1 MMSWV
6 FSALTGVPG
15 FLTGLLTYL
24 NKKQDTA
31 AIFNGNA
38 KDATVA
44 IVQAE
49 VARSSNVKDVTLS
62 MMSHPV
68 FWIAWGL
75 GVFPVLLYH
84 ACIFF
89 VSTFPVVGWTIQ
101 KVPNVELEYAQLVVG
116 SVFTLTGA
124 STVVSGLAHAW
135 MKRA

>member
-1 MMSWV
+1 MSTI
-6 FSALTGVPG
+6 FGLLTGLPG
-15 FLTGLLTYL
+15 FLNGLLAYL

-31 AIFNGNA
+31 TIFNGNA
-38 KDATVA
+38 KDVALAT
-44 IVQAE
+44 IQAE
-49 VARSSNVKDVTLS
+49 ASRMSAVKDVTLS

-84 ACIFF
+84 ACIFW
-89 VSTFPVVGWTIQ
+89 VSTFPAIGWTVS
-101 KVPNVELEYAQLVVG
+101 KVPDVELDYARLVVG

-124 STVVSGLAHAW
+124 STVVSGIANAW

>member
-1 MMSWV
+1 MTL
-6 FSALTGVPG
+6 FFNLLTGVPG
-15 FLTGLLTYL
+15 LLNGLLTYL

-31 AIFNGNA
+31 AVFNGNA
-38 KDATVA
+38 KEATVA

-49 VARSSNVKDVTLS
+49 VSRTAAVRDVTLG

-68 FWIAWGL
+68 FLIAWGF

-89 VSTFPVVGWTIQ
+89 VSTFPMIGWTIA
-101 KVPNVELEYAQLVVG
+101 KVPNVELDYARLVVG